1 MRGMIIAMSSAKG
14 MERLAG
20 RRGMG
25 RLALAAGVI
34 GALSAAVGCGGGPEM
49 PRVAEGIYAGPVLSV
64 DSSGRHHVVVMEAP
78 TPGWA
83 ITLDRDLEVREYRQA
98 FVTVTRPN
106 PALVHPQVIVKQNLL
121 TSVESRYPVRVF
133 ARLLDYQS
141 TATDGEYKLAADG
154 AARIGPAA
162 IPARPGLPTR
172 PDAAKP
178 DGAKTEPLIP
188 PETPTQ
194 PDEPAPEIF
203 PRQDE
208 PASPPV
214 PAPAPTPTPTPK

>member
-1 MRGMIIAMSSAKG
+1 
-14 MERLAG
+14 
-20 RRGMG
+20 MG
-25 RLALAAGVI
+25 RLALLAGAI

-49 PRVAEGIYAGPVLSV
+49 PSITEGIYSGPVLSV

-98 FVTVTRPN
+98 FVTVMRPN

-121 TSVESRYPVRVF
+121 TSVESRYPVRVY
-133 ARLLDYQS
+133 ARLMDYQA

-162 IPARPGLPTR
+162 IPAKPGLPTAR
-172 PDAAKP
+172 PDGTKP
-178 DGAKTEPLIP
+178 DGTKPEGAKPEPLMP
-188 PETPTQ
+188 PPPPPPSSETSPK
-194 PDEPAPEIF
+194 PDEPARDVF
-203 PRQDE
+203 PKPSDD
-208 PASPPV
+208 AISPPPAA
-214 PAPAPTPTPTPK
+214 PAPAPSSIPSPK